1 MNFDK
6 LKVGDTVYYGFL
18 GENDGFV
25 RHAKISHIRDCG
37 YLQFRDNNGG
47 DFIVFANESKT
58 TQTEYNGN
66 IVSTNEQQ
74 AIKWVERKLKKRLT
88 DAQKLCRNRE
98 FALMDFVKKYKS

>member
-1 MNFDK
+1 MNFDQ
-6 LKVGDTVYYGFL
+6 LKVGDEVYYGFL

-25 RHAKISHIRDCG
+25 RHTKISNIRDWG

-47 DFIVFANESKT
+47 EFIVFANEKKT

-74 AIKWVERKLKKRLT
+74 AIKWVERKLKKRVI
-88 DAQKLCRNRE
+88 DAKKLYNSRE
-98 FALMDFVKKYKS
+98 FALMDFCKKYKS